1 MAIQTLEQENKRTP
15 EFVNQMLRDA
25 IESSLEKVNASRAK
39 ENSTEDEGTPRR
51 TLAPILS
58 ACAALS
64 EDVAV
69 EDKYAL
75 IAKLLVLAHD
85 PAVCTCKSNSC
96 G

>member
-1 MAIQTLEQENKRTP
+1 MAIKTLEEENKRTP

-25 IESSLEKVNASRAK
+25 IESSLEKVNATKAK
-39 ENSTEDEGTPRR
+39 ENSTEDEGTPRQL
-51 TLAPILS
+51 LAPILS

-69 EDKYAL
+69 EAKYAL
-75 IAKLLVLAHD
+75 ISKLLVLAHN
-85 PAVCTCKSNSC
+85 PTVCACKIVSC